1 MTAVDRA
8 LKYGVFSVI
17 ATLINLAS
25 QELTI
30 KVYSGSYALYAALLV
45 GTMAGLISKYCLD
58 KKFIFAFFTR
68 SQRHNLDTFV
78 AYAVTGVLTTALF
91 WGFELGSE
99 FWFGGKSARYSGAAI
114 GLTIGYVVKYQ
125 LDSRMVFVSATG
137 SNPVHGQFGQNL
149 VDGGK

>member
-1 MTAVDRA
+1 MTAVDLA

-30 KVYSGSYALYAALLV
+30 RVYSGSYALYAALLI

-99 FWFGGKSARYSGAAI
+99 FWLGRKSARYSGAAI
-114 GLTIGYVVKYQ
+114 GLAIGYVVQYQ
-125 LDSRMVFVSATG
+125 LDSRMVFVSAIG
-137 SNPVHGQFGQNL
+137 SSPVHGQFGQNL

>member
-1 MTAVDRA
+1 MTAIDRT
-8 LKYGVFSVI
+8 LKYGVFAVI

-30 KVYSGSYALYAALLV
+30 RVYSGNYSLHVALLV
-45 GTMAGLISKYCLD
+45 GTVTGLASKYCLD
-58 KKFIFAFFTR
+58 KRFIFAFVTR
-68 SQRHNLDTFV
+68 SQRHRRKTFV

-114 GLTIGYVVKYQ
+114 GLALGYVVKYQ
-125 LDSRMVFVSATG
+125 LDSRMVFVSTTG
-137 SNPVHGQFGQNL
+137 SSPVHGQLGQNL